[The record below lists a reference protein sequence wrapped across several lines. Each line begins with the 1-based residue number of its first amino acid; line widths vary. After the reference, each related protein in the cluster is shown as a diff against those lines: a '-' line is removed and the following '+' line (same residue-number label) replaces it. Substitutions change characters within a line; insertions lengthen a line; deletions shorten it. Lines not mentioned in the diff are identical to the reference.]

1 MYNAYQY
8 IIANDGVTTASSYPF
23 VAKVLYINTHPTSIA
38 LHSHPAITVWI

>member
-23 VAKVLYINTHPTSIA
+23 VGKVINF
-38 LHSHPAITVWI
+38 L